1 MSDLSNTDRQAIE
14 EVHDCW
20 IAEELANNRMA
31 ILQLCTDDAMWIP
44 PGSQV
49 IVGKEA
55 IARWLSGAEVE
66 IRDLHIANV
75 SIYGAGPVAYLTSN
89 YSTAY
94 IAGGSEV
101 IAKADGMHL
110 WILRKMAD
118 GDWKVAI
125 ITWSSWDASP
135 LMRRKD

>member
-1 MSDLSNTDRQAIE
+1 MKIKPASDDYPVSDLSNTDRHAIE
-14 EVHDCW
+14 EIHDRW

-44 PGSQV
+44 PQFPA

-55 IARWLSGAEVE
+55 ISQWLSGAEVV
-66 IRDLHIANV
+66 IKDLHTANV
-75 SIYGAGPVAYLTSN
+75 RIDGAGSVAYLTSN

-94 IAGGSEV
+94 ITGDSGV

-110 WILRKMAD
+110 WILRKMSD

-125 ITWSSWDASP
+125 ITWSS
-135 LMRRKD
+135 